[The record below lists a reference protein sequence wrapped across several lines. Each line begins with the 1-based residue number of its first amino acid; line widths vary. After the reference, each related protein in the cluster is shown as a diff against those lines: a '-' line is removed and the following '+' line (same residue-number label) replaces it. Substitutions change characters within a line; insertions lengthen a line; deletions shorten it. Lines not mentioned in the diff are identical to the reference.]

1 MKIKRFFAKDMRTAL
16 SQVKEE
22 LGADAVIMSNKKVT
36 GGVEIVAAVDTD
48 VDDTPPASTSTRHML
63 AERLG
68 QAKRK
73 LVDDKVQL
81 QQPAN
86 VSRFA
91 NVLQN
96 YTGSDAAE
104 MEPEADSLSA
114 LLQRQSKHSHSPSH
128 ATAQQDL
135 HQGLQRESH
144 RDAHRDLNRDRHQEG
159 RRDQRGDRHGD
170 HRYQEQDAL
179 NAGFRQGGYD
189 REPVGRPA
197 SQVARSAG
205 QSRTAPSRAAASPSA
220 QGYGRQAHAL
230 DIGDYRR
237 PEVRQPDSVGG
248 QRRHTPQGTSAS
260 SEYARGG
267 NRLDPSRYDPKAQPH
282 SEGEMDAMR
291 NELASIRRLLE
302 HQVSGLMWQEVERRE
317 PMRAMMIK
325 RLEKM
330 GLSPE
335 LADQLACYIPEDV
348 PPNEAWPALLDLLT
362 DQISTTDDC
371 ILNTGGVVALLG
383 PTGVGKTTTIA
394 KLAARAAMDFGPD
407 QIAMVTTDT
416 FRIGAHE
423 QLATY
428 GRIMGCP
435 VRVAKDAEELADILH
450 QLRHRRLILLDTAG
464 MGQRDIRL
472 SEQLDTLMQ
481 NSGSQIR
488 SFLVLPATAQRRVL
502 HETIE
507 HFRRIP
513 LSGCVLT
520 KLDESLSLGEV
531 VCVAIQ
537 HALPIA
543 YLADGQRVPE
553 DIKVATGNYLVAR
566 ANELLEQELSQQ
578 PHYWTSDSSDNQSA
592 DFYD

>member
-1 MKIKRFFAKDMRTAL
+1 MRTAL
-16 SQVKEE
+16 SEVKEE
-22 LGADAVIMSNKKVT
+22 LGADAVIMSNKKVS

-48 VDDTPPASTSTRHML
+48 GASEPPKASQATRDAL
-63 AERLG
+63 ADRLG
-68 QAKRK
+68 KAKRK
-73 LVDDKVQL
+73 LADDKVQL
-81 QQPAN
+81 KQSAA
-86 VSRFA
+86 SRFA

-96 YTGSDAAE
+96 YTGSDEPDEPAE
-104 MEPEADSLSA
+104 SEMDSLSA
-114 LLQRQSKHSHSPSH
+114 LLKRQSKQGAGMERDYGEPERPAPRSRPAQPERRSPQRGYSQPEPSYG
-128 ATAQQDL
+128 ANRR
-135 HQGLQRESH
+135 HQGQNDSSRYGQRQP
-144 RDAHRDLNRDRHQEG
+144 R
-159 RRDQRGDRHGD
+159 
-170 HRYQEQDAL
+170 
-179 NAGFRQGGYD
+179 
-189 REPVGRPA
+189 
-197 SQVARSAG
+197 
-205 QSRTAPSRAAASPSA
+205 
-220 QGYGRQAHAL
+220 HAL

-237 PEVRQPDSVGG
+237 P
-248 QRRHTPQGTSAS
+248 SAKNA
-260 SEYARGG
+260 EQQTELTRGG
-267 NRLDPSRYDPKAQPH
+267 NRLDPTRSDPKA
-282 SEGEMDAMR
+282 SRSGDEMDMMR
-291 NELASIRRLLE
+291 SEMASIRRLLE
-302 HQVSGLMWQEVERRE
+302 HQLSGLMWQEVERRE

-335 LADQLACYIPEDV
+335 LSDQLACYIPEDV
-348 PPNEAWPALLDLLT
+348 PAHEAWPALLDLLS
-362 DQISTTDDC
+362 DQIITTEDC
-371 ILNTGGVVALLG
+371 ILETGGVVALLG

-394 KLAARAAMDFGPD
+394 KLAARAAMDFGPE
-407 QIAMVTTDT
+407 QIALVTTDT
-416 FRIGAHE
+416 YRIGAHE

-450 QLRHRRLILLDTAG
+450 QLRHRRLVLLDTAG

-481 NSGSQIR
+481 SSGSHIR

-531 VCVAIQ
+531 ICVSIQ
-537 HALPIA
+537 SALPIA

-553 DIKVATGNYLVAR
+553 DIKVATGNYLVSR

-578 PHYWTSDSSDNQSA
+578 SHFWSSDSSENQAA

>member
-1 MKIKRFFAKDMRTAL
+1 MKIKRFFAKDMRAAL
-16 SQVKEE
+16 TQVKEE

-36 GGVEIVAAVDTD
+36 GGVEIVAALDSED
-48 VDDTPPASTSTRHML
+48 PRGQLSSAASKTREEL
-63 AERLG
+63 AERLDS
-68 QAKRK
+68 AKRQ
-73 LVDDKVQL
+73 LADDKVQL
-81 QQPAN
+81 QSPS
-86 VSRFA
+86 SRFA
-91 NVLQN
+91 KVLN
-96 YTGSDAAE
+96 NFTGQSGDAE
-104 MEPEADSLSA
+104 QGSGQGNEADSLSA
-114 LLQRQSKHSHSPSH
+114 LLQRQSKHYGDEPRYGRHDEP
-128 ATAQQDL
+128 QQ
-135 HQGLQRESH
+135 S
-144 RDAHRDLNRDRHQEG
+144 
-159 RRDQRGDRHGD
+159 
-170 HRYQEQDAL
+170 
-179 NAGFRQGGYD
+179 
-189 REPVGRPA
+189 
-197 SQVARSAG
+197 
-205 QSRTAPSRAAASPSA
+205 ASPSYGERRYAAGGGRA
-220 QGYGRQAHAL
+220 QESQRRQPESYFNDPAARQTPSRHSSHQAGRQQAGHQQSRHQL

-237 PEVRQPDSVGG
+237 PAV
-248 QRRHTPQGTSAS
+248 PQAEPLHASRSAGPAES
-260 SEYARGG
+260 QLESHRSESRFGAPKPPK
-267 NRLDPSRYDPKAQPH
+267 NRLDPSRYDPKARNH
-282 SEGEMDAMR
+282 STGEIDAMR
-291 NELASIRRLLE
+291 NEMASIRRLLE
-302 HQVSGLMWQEVERRE
+302 HQVSGLMWQEMERRE

-330 GLSPE
+330 GLSQE

-348 PPNEAWPALLDLLT
+348 PANDAWPALLNLLS
-362 DQISTTDDC
+362 DQIITTKDS
-371 ILNTGGVVALLG
+371 ILESGGVVALLG

-394 KLAARAAMDFGPD
+394 KLAARAAMEFGPD

-450 QLRHRRLILLDTAG
+450 QLRHRRLVLLDTAG

-488 SFLVLPATAQRRVL
+488 SYLVLPSTAQRRVL

-531 VCVAIQ
+531 ISVSIQ

-578 PHYWTSDSSDNQSA
+578 THFWSSESAENQGA